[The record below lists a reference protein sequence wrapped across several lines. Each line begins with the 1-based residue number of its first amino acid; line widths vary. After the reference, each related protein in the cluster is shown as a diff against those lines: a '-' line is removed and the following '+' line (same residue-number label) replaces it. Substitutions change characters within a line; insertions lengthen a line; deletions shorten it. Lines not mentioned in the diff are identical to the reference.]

1 MISFT
6 YQDSTE
12 EKGDFVMVEKSA
24 WKINGFL
31 ALLVGIILL
40 ALAVKS
46 FMAESIAAGIIS
58 ILAAIVVFSSIIVVQ
73 PNQAQV
79 VTFFGRYIGSVSSC
93 GFWIVTLLTVRTK
106 VSLRVNNFNSKTLKV
121 NDVTGN
127 PVEIAAVV
135 VYRVVDTAK
144 AIFDVTNYEQFVEI
158 QSETALRHVATKYPY
173 DSFGEEVLSLRGS
186 ADAVAEELTRELR
199 DRLSLAGVEV
209 MEARLTHLAYATE
222 IASAM
227 LQRQQASAILAARQM
242 IVDGAVGMVQMA
254 LKRLEQDGILELDE
268 ERKVAMINNLLVA
281 IISERGAQPILN
293 TSSIY

>member
-1 MISFT
+1 ML
-6 YQDSTE
+6 
-12 EKGDFVMVEKSA
+12 EKGA
-24 WKINGFL
+24 WNVNGFF
-31 ALLVGIILL
+31 ALFIGILL
-40 ALAVKS
+40 IPAAIWGFVTGSIWAGVVSVLLAV
-46 FMAESIAAGIIS
+46 II
-58 ILAAIVVFSSIIVVQ
+58 FSSIIVVQ

-79 VTFFGRYIGSVSSC
+79 ITFFGRYIGSVKSS
-93 GFWIVTLLTVRTK
+93 GFWMITPFAMRSK
-106 VSLRVNNFNSKTLKV
+106 VSLRVSNFNSKTLKV
-121 NDVTGN
+121 NDVLGN

-135 VYRVVDTAK
+135 VFRVIDTAK

-173 DSFGEEVLSLRGS
+173 DNYGEDGFSLRGS
-186 ADAVAEELTRELR
+186 ADSVAEELTRELR
-199 DRLSLAGVEV
+199 ERLSLAGVEV

-227 LQRQQASAILAARQM
+227 LQRQQASAILAARQI
-242 IVDGAVGMVQMA
+242 IVDGAVGMAQMA
-254 LKRLEQDGILELDE
+254 LTRLEQDGILELDE